1 MATKRKHSGPAPDAS
16 KSPEGENESNDT
28 KNYVCA
34 QRGCQFEA
42 DEAPETCPTCGH
54 PFVAHPDPD
63 AAHPVE

>member
-1 MATKRKHSGPAPDAS
+1 MATKKRKHSGPAP
-16 KSPEGENESNDT
+16 NESNDT